1 MIALHLKK
9 SCENSPLPQNC
20 NLGGNRRVQPLTSEM
35 VVKLLRPISLLL
47 VKGETEYLSHNV
59 MHACNVPAPVPT
71 SFLGGVVRKHSIS
84 A

>member
-20 NLGGNRRVQPLTSEM
+20 NLGGNRRVQPLTLMYTSEM

-47 VKGETEYLSHNV
+47 VKGEIE
-59 MHACNVPAPVPT
+59 
-71 SFLGGVVRKHSIS
+71 
-84 A
+84 